1 MVKNK
6 PNEFLYTVYA
16 GDTTFFLK
24 DSNFVIELMN
34 ELKTFSNFSG
44 LKPNKAKCEVAGM
57 GVLNGVQ
64 VALCDMKWVNLNNET
79 VKTLGIHFSY
89 NKNFE

>member
-1 MVKNK
+1 
-6 PNEFLYTVYA
+6 
-16 GDTTFFLK
+16 
-24 DSNFVIELMN
+24 MN

-89 NKNFE
+89 NKNFEQDKKLCEHIVKKKSLLNYSA